1 MIDVLEF
8 CGFNTAFDMIKT
20 HFTQDE
26 LMDLLSDLLHEN
38 KEISMEIV
46 EEIASEH
53 YEWVDYDTVKADF
66 EDMKYQEYKDRGL
79 DE

>member
-1 MIDVLEF
+1 MLDALEF
-8 CGFNTAFDMIKT
+8 CGFNSAFDLIKN

-38 KEISMEIV
+38 KEIANEIV
-46 EEIASEH
+46 EEIATEH
-53 YEWVDYDTVKADF
+53 YEWVDYDKVRADF
-66 EDMKYQEYKDRGL
+66 EDMKYQEFKDRGL